1 MDWFKGNFTGKPHI
15 SWENLWFP
23 VDFPL
28 NQSIDFHHPLA
39 LWVLPSS
46 AKPSHRTS
54 TASVEIEVREVSL
67 RRAVRRRGEWQTL
80 RQHHVGCW
88 FAYIYNILHI

>member
-1 MDWFKGNFTGKPHI
+1 MFPKVNHCFPPSI
-15 SWENLWFP
+15 SLGYFP
-23 VDFPL
+23 APV
-28 NQSIDFHHPLA
+28 
-39 LWVLPSS
+39 
-46 AKPSHRTS
+46 AKPSHRSS

-80 RQHHVGCW
+80 RPKHHVGCW